1 MVDCSKVLGLLMIA
15 SGIVT
20 AYPGQVSA
28 ETYPEKPIRLIC
40 PFPPGGAA
48 DMVSRLLSEKLT
60 SAFEHQVIVDN
71 RAGAGGNIGVEIAAK
86 SSADGYTILLA
97 SSSNFTFAPS
107 LGVKIPYDPERD
119 FTPVALVV
127 MVPNI
132 LVANNSVPANSISE
146 LIQLAKASPGKITFA
161 SPGTG
166 TTSHIIGELFAHKA
180 GIKLLHIPFKGGG
193 PASVALLGGHVQLLF
208 GSISTSLPNIRSG
221 KLRGLGVTSATRS
234 DAAPEI
240 PTIAESGLPGFE
252 VVQWMGIA
260 IPAGTPS
267 AIVNRLNTSIMQALS
282 AKDFR
287 TTLSRRGLD
296 AAAANTPAQFAK
308 YIRDELKQL
317 TQFFK
322 EAGLKLEQA
331 R

>member
-1 MVDCSKVLGLLMIA
+1 MVDCSKFLGLLMIS
-15 SGIVT
+15 SGIVA
-20 AYPGQVSA
+20 AYPLQASA

-40 PFPPGGAA
+40 PFSPGGAA

-60 SAFEHQVIVDN
+60 SAFGHQVIVDN
-71 RAGAGGNIGVEIAAK
+71 RAGASGNIGVEIAAK
-86 SSADGYTILLA
+86 SPADGYTALLA

-107 LGVKIPYDPERD
+107 LGAKMPYDPERD
-119 FTPVALVV
+119 FAPVALAV

-132 LVANNSVPANSISE
+132 LVANNSLPARSISE
-146 LIQLAKASPGKITFA
+146 LIQLAKASPGQITFA
-161 SPGTG
+161 SPGAG

-252 VVQWMGIA
+252 STQWWGVYG
-260 IPAGTPS
+260 PAGLP
-267 AIVNRLNTSIMQALS
+267 AEIVDRLNIALNKVLRLPEIRKSLAQDS
-282 AKDFR
+282 AEPA
-287 TTLSRRGLD
+287 GG
-296 AAAANTPAQFAK
+296 TPAELAAYHK
-308 YIRDELKQL
+308 ADYEKWGKVIRS
-317 TQFFK
+317 
-322 EAGLKLEQA
+322 AGIKGE
-331 R
+331 